1 MARSLFSINNDEGQ
15 FTVDALEKAGEFDSS
30 KYPGPVKDPGAFL
43 NDAAAQVKGNSDF
56 DWGYDNLAAGRDKRK
71 AIVKELTGP
80 DSSPDLN
87 GFEEH
92 QLQKFRKADKVYD
105 RKSSAREGMES
116 SGWDASDIEGYD
128 TKAYGAKNF
137 DINDL
142 KALQRM
148 NVSEEDQRRYIDH
161 YAKKGMLGES
171 ITRNKDLAGDHYIG
185 DMAEGAAITDFDFG
199 EALGKHDRKYLQS
212 QVDADGNRRFSD
224 EEILGLTKD
233 NMKQFN
239 PELEDTANRFGNLT
253 YGQHRW
259 ANRQGVYD
267 EVADLQPLPGTPEP
281 TPAPVETPEPTQ
293 APPSATQTPVPVTP
307 TPTEPPEEPMYTIE
321 PWFTPAPSAPTATP
335 APTTPRYVPGQ
346 SVPNP
351 YMTKMT
357 GNPYSSTNQGFYYGT
372 PQQAIDTARYNT
384 ISDNAANAMA
394 KGLGDIEVWQGQ
406 VAQDTARRNTVLDQ
420 IYMDMG
426 LLPAPTA

>member
-1 MARSLFSINNDEGQ
+1 MPSMFPDPRTD
-15 FTVDALEKAGEFDSS
+15 DALLKAGSFDSTQ
-30 KYPGPVKDPGAFL
+30 YAGPVKDPDAFL

-56 DWGYDNLAAGRDKRK
+56 DWGYDKLAAGRDKRTG
-71 AIVKELTGP
+71 IVKELTGP

-87 GFEEH
+87 GFDEH
-92 QLQKFRKADKVYD
+92 RLQKFGNADKVYD
-105 RKSSAREGMES
+105 RKYGAREGMES
-116 SGWDASDIEGYD
+116 SGWESSDIKGYD

-137 DINDL
+137 DIHDL
-142 KALQRM
+142 EALQRM
-148 NVSEEDQRRYIDH
+148 NVSEEDQQKYINH
-161 YAKKGMLGES
+161 YANKGMLAES

-185 DMAEGAAITDFDFG
+185 DMAEGAAITDYDFG
-199 EALGKHDRKYLQS
+199 NKIGKYDRQYLQS
-212 QVDADGNRRFSD
+212 QGFTD
-224 EEILGLTKD
+224 EQILGLTKD

-239 PELEDTANRFGNLT
+239 PELEDTANRFGNIGLS
-253 YGQHRW
+253 QHRW
-259 ANRQGVYD
+259 ANRQGIYD
-267 EVADLQPLPGTPEP
+267 DVAVGQPVPG
-281 TPAPVETPEPTQ
+281 TPEPTQ
-293 APPSATQTPVPVTP
+293 APPQVTQGPITP
-307 TPTEPPEEPMYTIE
+307 TPTGTPEAPQVTIE
-321 PWFTPAPSAPTATP
+321 PWITPAPSAPTATQ
-335 APTTPRYVPGQ
+335 APTVTQGPATPRYVPGQ

-372 PQQAIDTARYNT
+372 DQQVRDTARYNT

-394 KGLGDIEVWQGQ
+394 KGLSDIEVWQAG

>member
-1 MARSLFSINNDEGQ
+1 MFPDPRTD
-15 FTVDALEKAGEFDSS
+15 DALLKAGSFDSTQ
-30 KYPGPVKDPGAFL
+30 YAGPVKDPDAFL

-56 DWGYDNLAAGRDKRK
+56 DWGYDKLAAGRDKRTG
-71 AIVKELTGP
+71 IVKELTGP

-87 GFEEH
+87 GFDEH
-92 QLQKFRKADKVYD
+92 RLQKFGNADKVYD
-105 RKSSAREGMES
+105 RKYGAREGMES
-116 SGWDASDIEGYD
+116 SGWESSDIKGYD

-137 DINDL
+137 DIHDL
-142 KALQRM
+142 EALQRM
-148 NVSEEDQRRYIDH
+148 NVSEEDQQKYINH
-161 YAKKGMLGES
+161 YANKGMLAES

-185 DMAEGAAITDFDFG
+185 DMAEGAAITDYDFG
-199 EALGKHDRKYLQS
+199 NKIGKYDRQYLQG
-212 QVDADGNRRFSD
+212 QGFSD

-239 PELEDTANRFGNLT
+239 PELEGTANRFGNIGLS
-253 YGQHRW
+253 QHRW
-259 ANRQGVYD
+259 ANRQGIYD
-267 EVADLQPLPGTPEP
+267 DVAVGQPVPG
-281 TPAPVETPEPTQ
+281 TPEPTQ
-293 APPSATQTPVPVTP
+293 APPQVTQGPITP
-307 TPTEPPEEPMYTIE
+307 TPTGAPEEPHVTIE
-321 PWFTPAPSAPTATP
+321 PWITPAPSAPTATQAP
-335 APTTPRYVPGQ
+335 TVTKGPTTPGYVPGQ

-372 PQQAIDTARYNT
+372 DQQVRDTARYNT

-394 KGLGDIEVWQGQ
+394 KGLSDIEVWQAG

>member
-1 MARSLFSINNDEGQ
+1 MFPDPRTD
-15 FTVDALEKAGEFDSS
+15 DALLKAGSFDSTQ
-30 KYPGPVKDPGAFL
+30 YAGPVKDPDAFL

-56 DWGYDNLAAGRDKRK
+56 DWGYDKLAAGRDKRTG
-71 AIVKELTGP
+71 IVKELTGP

-87 GFEEH
+87 GFDEH
-92 QLQKFRKADKVYD
+92 RLQKFGNADKVYD
-105 RKSSAREGMES
+105 RKYGAREGMES
-116 SGWDASDIEGYD
+116 SGWESSDIKGYD

-137 DINDL
+137 DIHDL
-142 KALQRM
+142 EALQRM
-148 NVSEEDQRRYIDH
+148 NVSEEDQQKYINH
-161 YAKKGMLGES
+161 YANKGMLAES

-185 DMAEGAAITDFDFG
+185 DMAEGAAITDYDFG
-199 EALGKHDRKYLQS
+199 NKIGKYDRQYLQG
-212 QVDADGNRRFSD
+212 QGYTD
-224 EEILGLTKD
+224 EQILGLTKD

-239 PELEDTANRFGNLT
+239 PELEDTANRFGNIGLS
-253 YGQHRW
+253 QHRW
-259 ANRQGVYD
+259 ANKQGIYD
-267 EVADLQPLPGTPEP
+267 DVAVGQPVPGTPEP
-281 TPAPVETPEPTQ
+281 VATPEPTQ
-293 APPSATQTPVPVTP
+293 APPQVTQGPITP
-307 TPTEPPEEPMYTIE
+307 TPTGAPEEPQVTIE
-321 PWFTPAPSAPTATP
+321 PWITPAPSAPTATQAP
-335 APTTPRYVPGQ
+335 TVTQGPTTPGYVPGQ

-372 PQQAIDTARYNT
+372 DQQVRDTARYNT

-394 KGLGDIEVWQGQ
+394 KGLSDIEVWQAG

>member
-1 MARSLFSINNDEGQ
+1 MPSMFPDPRTD
-15 FTVDALEKAGEFDSS
+15 DALLKAGSFDSTQ
-30 KYPGPVKDPGAFL
+30 YAGPVKDPDAFL

-56 DWGYDNLAAGRDKRK
+56 DWGYDKLAAGRDKRTG
-71 AIVKELTGP
+71 IVKELTGP

-87 GFEEH
+87 GFDEH
-92 QLQKFRKADKVYD
+92 RLQKFGNADKVYD
-105 RKSSAREGMES
+105 RKYGAREGMES
-116 SGWDASDIEGYD
+116 SGWESSDIKGYD

-137 DINDL
+137 DIHDL
-142 KALQRM
+142 EALQRM
-148 NVSEEDQRRYIDH
+148 NVSEEDQQKYINH
-161 YAKKGMLGES
+161 YANKGMLAES

-185 DMAEGAAITDFDFG
+185 DMAEGAAITDYDFG
-199 EALGKHDRKYLQS
+199 NKIGKYDRQYLQG
-212 QVDADGNRRFSD
+212 QGFSD

-239 PELEDTANRFGNLT
+239 PELEGTANRFGNIGLS
-253 YGQHRW
+253 QHRW
-259 ANRQGVYD
+259 ANRQGIYD
-267 EVADLQPLPGTPEP
+267 DVAVGQPVPG
-281 TPAPVETPEPTQ
+281 TPEPTQ
-293 APPSATQTPVPVTP
+293 APPQVTQGPITP
-307 TPTEPPEEPMYTIE
+307 TPTGAPEEPQVTIE
-321 PWFTPAPSAPTATP
+321 PWITPAPSAPTATQAP
-335 APTTPRYVPGQ
+335 TVTKGPTTPGYVPGQ

-372 PQQAIDTARYNT
+372 DQQVRDTARYNT

-394 KGLGDIEVWQGQ
+394 KGLSDIEVWQAG

>member
-1 MARSLFSINNDEGQ
+1 MQSILPDARTD
-15 FTVDALEKAGEFDSS
+15 DALLKASGFDAKQS
-30 KYPGPVKDPGAFL
+30 PGPVRDPDAFL
-43 NDAAAQVKGNSDF
+43 SDAAAQVKGNSDF
-56 DWGYDNLAAGRDKRK
+56 DWGYDELAAGRDKK
-71 AIVKELTGP
+71 NGIVKKLTGP

-87 GFEEH
+87 GFDEH
-92 QLQKFRKADKVYD
+92 RLQKFRNADKVYD
-105 RKSSAREGMES
+105 RKYGAREGMES
-116 SGWDASDIEGYD
+116 SGWDPSDVKGYD

-137 DINDL
+137 DIHDL
-142 KALQRM
+142 EALQRM
-148 NVSEEDQRRYIDH
+148 NVSEGDQQKYINH

-185 DMAEGAAITDFDFG
+185 DMAEGAAITDYDFG
-199 EALGKHDRKYLQS
+199 DKIGKYDRQYLQG
-212 QVDADGNRRFSD
+212 QLTATGERRFSD

-239 PELEDTANRFGNLT
+239 PELEGTANRFGNVGLS
-253 YGQHRW
+253 QHRW
-259 ANRQGVYD
+259 ANKQGIYD
-267 EVADLQPLPGTPEP
+267 DVAVGQPVPGTPEP
-281 TPAPVETPEPTQ
+281 VATPEPTQ
-293 APPSATQTPVPVTP
+293 APPSATQAPVTP
-307 TPTEPPEEPMYTIE
+307 TPTEAPETPQVTIE
-321 PWFTPAPSAPTATP
+321 PWFTPAPSTPAATP

-372 PQQAIDTARYNT
+372 PQQERDTARYNT

-394 KGLGDIEVWQGQ
+394 KGLSDIEVWQGQ
-406 VAQDTARRNTVLDQ
+406 VAQNDARRNAVLDQ

>member
-1 MARSLFSINNDEGQ
+1 MPSMFPDPRTD
-15 FTVDALEKAGEFDSS
+15 DALLKAGSFDSTQ
-30 KYPGPVKDPGAFL
+30 YAGPVKDPDAFL

-56 DWGYDNLAAGRDKRK
+56 DWGYDKLAAARDKRTG
-71 AIVKELTGP
+71 IVKELTGP

-87 GFEEH
+87 GFDEH
-92 QLQKFRKADKVYD
+92 RLQKFGNADKVYD
-105 RKSSAREGMES
+105 RKYGAREGMES
-116 SGWDASDIEGYD
+116 SGWESSDIKGYD

-137 DINDL
+137 DIHDL
-142 KALQRM
+142 EALQRM
-148 NVSEEDQRRYIDH
+148 NVSEEDQQKYINH
-161 YAKKGMLGES
+161 YANKGMLAES

-185 DMAEGAAITDFDFG
+185 DMAEGAAITDYDFG
-199 EALGKHDRKYLQS
+199 NKIGKYDRQYLQG
-212 QVDADGNRRFSD
+212 QGFSD

-239 PELEDTANRFGNLT
+239 PELEGTANRFGNIGLS
-253 YGQHRW
+253 QHRW
-259 ANRQGVYD
+259 ANRQGIYD
-267 EVADLQPLPGTPEP
+267 DVAVGQPVPG
-281 TPAPVETPEPTQ
+281 TPEPTQ
-293 APPSATQTPVPVTP
+293 APPQVTQGPITP
-307 TPTEPPEEPMYTIE
+307 TPTGAPEEPQVTIE
-321 PWFTPAPSAPTATP
+321 PWITPAPSAPTATQAP
-335 APTTPRYVPGQ
+335 TVTRGPTTPGYVPGQ

-372 PQQAIDTARYNT
+372 DQQVRDTARYND
-384 ISDNAANAMA
+384 ISNNAAAAMN
-394 KGLGDIEVWQGQ
+394 KGLSDIEVWQAG